1 MTCQLSPLTFWPDTR
16 DLTSGASKAGY
27 RAPPD
32 YRVLNVGRRDSL
44 HTGWTAL
51 VLEETS
57 APPGRSTFHC
67 LRRFHIKVHLF
78 KRRMTLLNTEDT
90 CVTLKWTS
98 RVIDKLLTTIRKSAA
113 VLPFKSRRRT
123 DCRSFTSRSSQ
134 TSQLF
139 PGNPERRADVR
150 RGLRAEIICDRDP

>member
-51 VLEETS
+51 VLEETGQERKDNRDAS
-57 APPGRSTFHC
+57 ADQFANPFPSA
-67 LRRFHIKVHLF
+67 VPLF
-78 KRRMTLLNTEDT
+78 
-90 CVTLKWTS
+90 
-98 RVIDKLLTTIRKSAA
+98 IA
-113 VLPFKSRRRT
+113 
-123 DCRSFTSRSSQ
+123 
-134 TSQLF
+134 
-139 PGNPERRADVR
+139 
-150 RGLRAEIICDRDP
+150 